1 MPKTETHP
9 CPSCASGMTFEKR
22 EDVLRYGGKDK
33 RIKVQGWWCTGCDE
47 AVFESA
53 ALVAR
58 ERAFLEL
65 KAEVDNV
72 LGPAEV
78 AKVRE
83 QLGLSQRRA
92 GELLGGGPRAFQKY
106 ESGKQAVSVPMS
118 HLLTLLMKDPKR
130 LKEIESR
137 SVSKKASR
145 DPSPTSRKTKAGST
159 RAKSGRPSSVS
170 GAA

>member
-1 MPKTETHP
+1 
-9 CPSCASGMTFEKR
+9 MTFEKR
-22 EDVLRYGGKDK
+22 EDVLSYGGKEK
-33 RIKVQGWWCTGCDE
+33 RIKVQGWWCKSCDE
-47 AVFESA
+47 AVFEGD

-58 ERAFLEL
+58 EKAFLEL

-78 AKVRE
+78 AKVRA

-130 LKEIESR
+130 LKEIESK
-137 SVSKKASR
+137 VATKKASR
-145 DPSPTSRKTKAGST
+145 APSPRGGKAGAGST
-159 RAKSGRPSSVS
+159 RTRSGRRSTVS
-170 GAA
+170 DAA